1 MFTVTKS
8 VEVKYPLINMNGE
21 VENTTNT
28 ETEVTENSGV
38 GGLGIAIAGL
48 AILGTVA
55 VGKAVY
61 TGGKKLIGKVKANID
76 KKKESVEQGEET
88 DVFLE
93 EYDDETENE
102 EA

>member
-1 MFTVTKS
+1 MAELEN
-8 VEVKYPLINMNGE
+8 EVLTGE

-28 ETEVTENSGV
+28 ETKVAENSGI

-61 TGGKKLIGKVKANID
+61 TGGKKLIGKAKANLD
-76 KKKESVEQGEET
+76 KRKGSVEQGEEPE
-88 DVFLE
+88 VVLS

-102 EA
+102 KEA

>member
-1 MFTVTKS
+1 MAELEN
-8 VEVKYPLINMNGE
+8 EVLTGE

-28 ETEVTENSGV
+28 ETEVTENSGI

>member
-1 MFTVTKS
+1 MA
-8 VEVKYPLINMNGE
+8 EL
-21 VENTTNT
+21 EN
-28 ETEVTENSGV
+28 EVTENSGI

-61 TGGKKLIGKVKANID
+61 TGGKKLIGKAKANLD
-76 KKKESVEQGEET
+76 KRKGSVEQGEGSE
-88 DVFLE
+88 VVE
-93 EYDDETENE
+93 AEIVDETESEE

>member
-1 MFTVTKS
+1 MADLEN
-8 VEVKYPLINMNGE
+8 EVLTGE

-28 ETEVTENSGV
+28 ETEVTENSGI

-61 TGGKKLIGKVKANID
+61 TGGKKLIGKAKAKLD
-76 KKKESVEQGEET
+76 KKKESVELVEEDDVFIEDVEET
-88 DVFLE
+88 E
-93 EYDDETENE
+93 SKE

>member
-1 MFTVTKS
+1 MAELEN
-8 VEVKYPLINMNGE
+8 EVLTGE

-28 ETEVTENSGV
+28 ETEVTENSGI

-48 AILGTVA
+48 AIIGTLA

-61 TGGKKLIGKVKANID
+61 TGGKNLISKVKPNLD
-76 KKKESVEQGEET
+76 KKKESVELDEESE
-88 DVFLE
+88 VVE
-93 EYDDETENE
+93 AEVVDETENE

>member
-1 MFTVTKS
+1 MAELEN
-8 VEVKYPLINMNGE
+8 EVLTGE

-28 ETEVTENSGV
+28 ETEVTENSGI

-76 KKKESVEQGEET
+76 KKKESVEQDEEL

>member
-1 MFTVTKS
+1 MAELEN
-8 VEVKYPLINMNGE
+8 EVLTGE

-28 ETEVTENSGV
+28 ETEVTENSGI

-61 TGGKKLIGKVKANID
+61 TGGKKLIGKAKANLD
-76 KKKESVEQGEET
+76 KKKESVEQGEEL

>member
-1 MFTVTKS
+1 MADLEN
-8 VEVKYPLINMNGE
+8 EVLTGE

-28 ETEVTENSGV
+28 ETEVTENSGI

-61 TGGKKLIGKVKANID
+61 TGGKKLISKAKANLD
-76 KKKESVEQGEET
+76 KRKGSVEQVEAEVVDAETVEET
-88 DVFLE
+88 E
-93 EYDDETENE
+93 SEE

>member
-1 MFTVTKS
+1 MAELEN
-8 VEVKYPLINMNGE
+8 EVLTGE

-28 ETEVTENSGV
+28 ETEVTENSGIS
-38 GGLGIAIAGL
+38 GLGIAIAGL

-61 TGGKKLIGKVKANID
+61 TGGKKLIGKAKANLD
-76 KKKESVEQGEET
+76 KRKGSVEQGEEYAFVET
-88 DVFLE
+88 DFFT
-93 EYDDETENE
+93 DETENE

>member
-1 MFTVTKS
+1 MAELEN
-8 VEVKYPLINMNGE
+8 EVLTGE

-28 ETEVTENSGV
+28 ETEVTENSGI

-61 TGGKKLIGKVKANID
+61 TGGKKLIGKAKANLD
-76 KKKESVEQGEET
+76 KRKGSVEQDEESVVVE
-88 DVFLE
+88 DDFI
-93 EYDDETENE
+93 DDETENE

>member
-1 MFTVTKS
+1 MAELEN
-8 VEVKYPLINMNGE
+8 EVLTGE

-28 ETEVTENSGV
+28 ETEVTENSGI

-48 AILGTVA
+48 AIIGTVA

-61 TGGKKLIGKVKANID
+61 TGGKKLISKAKAKLD
-76 KKKESVEQGEET
+76 KKKESVEQVEEDFILNEDFEET
-88 DVFLE
+88 E
-93 EYDDETENE
+93 SEE

>member
-1 MFTVTKS
+1 MAELEN
-8 VEVKYPLINMNGE
+8 EVLTGE

-28 ETEVTENSGV
+28 ETEVTENSGI

-61 TGGKKLIGKVKANID
+61 TGGKKLISKAKANLD
-76 KKKESVEQGEET
+76 KRKGSVDEVEVED
-88 DVFLE
+88 DVFIE
-93 EYDDETENE
+93 DVDETESEE

>member
-1 MFTVTKS
+1 MAELEN
-8 VEVKYPLINMNGE
+8 EVLTGE
-21 VENTTNT
+21 VENTTST
-28 ETEVTENSGV
+28 ETEVTENSGI

-61 TGGKKLIGKVKANID
+61 TGGKKLISKAKANLD
-76 KKKESVEQGEET
+76 KKKESVELVEESKVIKT
-88 DVFLE
+88 EIV
-93 EYDDETENE
+93 DETPFEDE

>member
-1 MFTVTKS
+1 MAELEN
-8 VEVKYPLINMNGE
+8 EVLTGE

-28 ETEVTENSGV
+28 ETEVTENSGI

-76 KKKESVEQGEET
+76 KKKESVELVEESE
-88 DVFLE
+88 VVLS

>member
-1 MFTVTKS
+1 MAELEN
-8 VEVKYPLINMNGE
+8 EVLTGE

-28 ETEVTENSGV
+28 ETEVTENSGI

-61 TGGKKLIGKVKANID
+61 TGGKKLIGKAKANLD
-76 KKKESVEQGEET
+76 KRKESVDQGEGSE
-88 DVFLE
+88 VVE
-93 EYDDETENE
+93 AEIVDETENE

>member
-1 MFTVTKS
+1 MAELEN
-8 VEVKYPLINMNGE
+8 EVLTGE

-28 ETEVTENSGV
+28 ETEVTENSGI

-61 TGGKKLIGKVKANID
+61 TGGKKLIGKAKANLD
-76 KKKESVEQGEET
+76 KKKESVEQGEEPGVIET
-88 DVFLE
+88 E
-93 EYDDETENE
+93 IIDETPFEDE

>member
-1 MFTVTKS
+1 MAELEN
-8 VEVKYPLINMNGE
+8 EVLTGE

-28 ETEVTENSGV
+28 ETEVTENSGI

-61 TGGKKLIGKVKANID
+61 TGGKKLIGKAKANLD
-76 KKKESVEQGEET
+76 KRKETVDQGEGSE
-88 DVFLE
+88 VVLS

-102 EA
+102 KEA